1 MAPTFQA
8 SKFALLPDDDEDLN
22 KKALRALKNGKTDTK
37 VDNAKTKSK
46 AKKKNKKKNSEA
58 TPPPDQDPSNGDS
71 NKNEKKNQ
79 PEISSE
85 NNEQFST
92 WLSHDKQVNDE
103 AFAQDLQNAILASK
117 IEHVAKKRQ
126 NSPPGMSKQNKKS
139 ATMTLQ
145 DFNNLSLNQDANS
158 QPNSN
163 LQTAVTETETF
174 FEDVEEATKKALNRE
189 QIKESL
195 EQRYNHLPD
204 QALLKQYRSILESKD
219 TEIVKLNNTN
229 QMLTDEVEKVK
240 KRYKVFRELLDQVE
254 CREKA
259 EVVGENMKLKKV
271 QAEISKE
278 LDLLR
283 EENEKLKTKVA
294 SNERM
299 KILSDK
305 LKERKAEQK
314 TEKD

>member
-58 TPPPDQDPSNGDS
+58 TPPPDPSNGDS
-71 NKNEKKNQ
+71 NKIEKKTQ
-79 PEISSE
+79 PETSS

-117 IEHVAKKRQ
+117 IEHVAESKKSQ
-126 NSPPGMSKQNKKS
+126 NGPPGMSKQTKKS

-195 EQRYNHLPD
+195 EQRYNVSWKYLSRWGKKGS
-204 QALLKQYRSILESKD
+204 LG
-219 TEIVKLNNTN
+219 N
-229 QMLTDEVEKVK
+229 QKNYFCVQRL
-240 KRYKVFRELLDQVE
+240 
-254 CREKA
+254 
-259 EVVGENMKLKKV
+259 GNV
-271 QAEISKE
+271 QA
-278 LDLLR
+278 
-283 EENEKLKTKVA
+283 N
-294 SNERM
+294 
-299 KILSDK
+299 
-305 LKERKAEQK
+305 
-314 TEKD
+314 

>member
-58 TPPPDQDPSNGDS
+58 TPPPDPSNGDS
-71 NKNEKKNQ
+71 NKNEKKTQ
-79 PEISSE
+79 PESS

-117 IEHVAKKRQ
+117 IDHVAEPKKSQ
-126 NSPPGMSKQNKKS
+126 NGPPGMSKQNKKS

-163 LQTAVTETETF
+163 LPAVTETETF

-189 QIKESL
+189 QIKDSL
-195 EQRYNHLPD
+195 DQRYNHLPD

-229 QMLTDEVEKVK
+229 QMLTNEVEKVK

-314 TEKD
+314 TEKE

>member
-58 TPPPDQDPSNGDS
+58 TPPPDPSNGDS
-71 NKNEKKNQ
+71 NKNEKKTQ
-79 PEISSE
+79 PEPS

-117 IEHVAKKRQ
+117 IDHVAESKKSQ
-126 NSPPGMSKQNKKS
+126 NGPPGMSKQNKKS

-314 TEKD
+314 TEKE

>member
-58 TPPPDQDPSNGDS
+58 TPPPDPSNGDS
-71 NKNEKKNQ
+71 NKNEKKAQ
-79 PEISSE
+79 PETSSI
-85 NNEQFST
+85 NEQFST

-117 IEHVAKKRQ
+117 IEHVAESKKSQ
-126 NSPPGMSKQNKKS
+126 NGPPGMSKQTKKS

-195 EQRYNHLPD
+195 EQRYNVSW
-204 QALLKQYRSILESKD
+204 QYVFFKKGQISKFGASKNYFCRQRLGNVLTSKSILHKS
-219 TEIVKLNNTN
+219 IVFLHFFSCFETPKFLNC
-229 QMLTDEVEKVK
+229 
-240 KRYKVFRELLDQVE
+240 LL
-254 CREKA
+254 
-259 EVVGENMKLKKV
+259 
-271 QAEISKE
+271 
-278 LDLLR
+278 
-283 EENEKLKTKVA
+283 
-294 SNERM
+294 
-299 KILSDK
+299 
-305 LKERKAEQK
+305 
-314 TEKD
+314 